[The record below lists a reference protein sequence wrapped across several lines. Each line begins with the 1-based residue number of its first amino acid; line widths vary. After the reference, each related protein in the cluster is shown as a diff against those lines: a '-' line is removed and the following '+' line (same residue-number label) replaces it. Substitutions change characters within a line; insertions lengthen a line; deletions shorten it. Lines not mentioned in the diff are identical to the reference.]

1 MAVCVGCADGCVC
14 EKAREGEM
22 THMIGDGSNVVD
34 FTYIDNVIL
43 AHVLASEHLVQHRHS
58 SAAA

>member
-1 MAVCVGCADGCVC
+1 MRQ
-14 EKAREGEM
+14 AREGEM

-43 AHVLASEHLVQHRHS
+43 AHVLASEHLVRLTVTSQQLRG
-58 SAAA
+58 